1 MAETPPAADTK
12 TDGAK
17 PTVQRGGLWG
27 LICSTLGLLI
37 LWYGIPLS
45 LAGIVLGIR
54 ARRQAK
60 ATATAAPG
68 SLAAI
73 VLGVVGI
80 LLWGAAFTAYWF
92 AMGAV
97 NDWQDCLAT
106 ANTNAVAAECD
117 AEFRGYLDAQNVPPW
132 IINAVVGD

>member
-17 PTVQRGGLWG
+17 PKVQRGGLWG

-45 LAGIVLGIR
+45 LVGIVLGVR

-60 ATATAAPG
+60 AEGKAAPG
-68 SLAAI
+68 SVAAI

-80 LLWGAAFTAYWF
+80 LLWGAAFAAYMF
-92 AMGAV
+92 AFDAV
-97 NDWQDCLAT
+97 SDWQNCLAT
-106 ANTNAVAAECD
+106 ANTNAVATECD
-117 AEFRGYLDAQNVPPW
+117 TEFRGYLDAQNVPPW
-132 IINAVVGD
+132 IISTVVGD